1 MGVRGVTIFKYGAL
15 GVAVLAVVGIAAAA
29 WRTGALPIGDW
40 FRSRS
45 SSDSGGA
52 GAQVVAGKL
61 IGDKQNILE
70 LSQDVAKFIG
80 VQTAEVRQ
88 ATDPR
93 KLKLEGSLALNP
105 DLLAHIR
112 ARFPGEVV
120 ELSKAKVFS
129 ETTWKTADRPVRLDD
144 RVTKGEVLAVIWNT
158 DLGNKKNDLIDAIA
172 AERLDRKQLGRYED
186 LYKKNAISEAT
197 LEAARTAVEKDSN
210 AISRA
215 ERTLRSL
222 RVTDE
227 EIKQVKAE
235 ADRLLTPDGKRDDS
249 KVPKNWARV
258 EVTAP
263 MDGTIVEKNFVLGD
277 IVDTSFDLFKIADLD
292 KLNVLGHVYEEDL
305 RALQALRPD
314 QLYWNVD
321 VETDPE
327 LKLRKSKINIIG
339 PVIDPVQHTAVVIG
353 EIDNPRHLLHAAQF
367 ITATVDLPPM
377 PDEVV
382 IPTTALIE
390 DGRESTVFIRVEP
403 ARLPEADP
411 KKEYF
416 ERRRVV
422 VSRREQKNVYIRSE
436 LTLEQEKKG
445 LQPLKPGEVV
455 VKDGALILEA
465 TLEDLLTDAA
475 KK

>member
-1 MGVRGVTIFKYGAL
+1 MQPQSYLVKERSMGVRGVTIFKYGAL
-15 GVAVLAVVGIAAAA
+15 GVAVLAIVGIAAAA

-45 SSDSGGA
+45 SSESGGA

-144 RVTKGEVLAVIWNT
+144 RVAKGDVLAVIWNT

-227 EIKQVKAE
+227 EIRQVKAE
-235 ADRLLTPDGKRDDS
+235 ANRLLTPDGKRDDS
-249 KVPKNWARV
+249 KVPKNW
-258 EVTAP
+258 
-263 MDGTIVEKNFVLGD
+263 
-277 IVDTSFDLFKIADLD
+277 
-292 KLNVLGHVYEEDL
+292 
-305 RALQALRPD
+305 
-314 QLYWNVD
+314 
-321 VETDPE
+321 
-327 LKLRKSKINIIG
+327 
-339 PVIDPVQHTAVVIG
+339 
-353 EIDNPRHLLHAAQF
+353 
-367 ITATVDLPPM
+367 
-377 PDEVV
+377 
-382 IPTTALIE
+382 
-390 DGRESTVFIRVEP
+390 
-403 ARLPEADP
+403 
-411 KKEYF
+411 
-416 ERRRVV
+416 
-422 VSRREQKNVYIRSE
+422 
-436 LTLEQEKKG
+436 
-445 LQPLKPGEVV
+445 
-455 VKDGALILEA
+455 
-465 TLEDLLTDAA
+465 
-475 KK
+475 